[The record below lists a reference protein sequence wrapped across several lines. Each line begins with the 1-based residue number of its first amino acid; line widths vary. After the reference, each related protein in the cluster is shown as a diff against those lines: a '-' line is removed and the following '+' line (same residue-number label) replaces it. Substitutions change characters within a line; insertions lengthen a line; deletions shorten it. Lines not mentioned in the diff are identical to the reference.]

1 MKHLFSPLLAL
12 CLAAMPWLAQAQAKP
27 TRIIVPFAVGGAS
40 DTYTRLVAQK
50 ITEQTGK
57 NIIVENRTG
66 AGGRIAFDYAAKAP
80 ADGSVVV
87 LIDATYAML
96 PGLFNNLPWDVN
108 TDLVPAAMI
117 TQTPFVVLVDGAKE
131 LPAF

>member
-1 MKHLFSPLLAL
+1 MLIHRRGILAAPVLLAAPAL
-12 CLAAMPWLAQAQAKP
+12 GQAAWPSRP
-27 TRIIVPFAVGGAS
+27 IRIIVPFAVGGAS

-96 PGLFNNLPWDVN
+96 PGLFNSLPWDVN
-108 TDLVPAAMI
+108 TD
-117 TQTPFVVLVDGAKE
+117 
-131 LPAF
+131 